1 MIKIILVVLM
11 VIMVAIPCF
20 AQEVEPD
27 GIFSL
32 NGAKFLDVLS
42 ALYPAGSNSFD

>member
-32 NGAKFLDVLS
+32 NGAKIFRCS
-42 ALYPAGSNSFD
+42 ISTISSRAK